1 MERNL
6 DRLLSPLGRSG
17 KVRKSTGWHIIDG
30 RTLIDRSDAI
40 LQDAEDLVRFVCEYL
55 KYSPRD
61 AWQMPVYEFY
71 RDVGR
76 AHNIYEAH
84 KKEIERLKDKK

>member
-1 MERNL
+1 M
-6 DRLLSPLGRSG
+6 
-17 KVRKSTGWHIIDG
+17 
-30 RTLIDRSDAI
+30 
-40 LQDAEDLVRFVCEYL
+40 QDAEDLVRFVCEYL

-76 AHNIYEAH
+76 AHSIYEAH
-84 KKEIERLKDKK
+84 KKEIERLQAKK

>member
-1 MERNL
+1 M
-6 DRLLSPLGRSG
+6 
-17 KVRKSTGWHIIDG
+17 RKSTGWHIIDG
-30 RTLIDRSDAI
+30 RALVDRSDTI
-40 LQDAEDLVRFVCEYL
+40 LQGAEDLVRFVCEYL
-55 KYSPRD
+55 KYSPLD

-84 KKEIERLKDKK
+84 KKEIERLQAKK